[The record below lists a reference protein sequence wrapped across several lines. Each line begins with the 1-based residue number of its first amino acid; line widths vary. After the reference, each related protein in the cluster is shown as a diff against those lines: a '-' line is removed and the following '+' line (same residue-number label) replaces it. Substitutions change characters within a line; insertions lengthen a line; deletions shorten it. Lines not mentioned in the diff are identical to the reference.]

1 MLRLKLLGG
10 SPLCLSV
17 STGATAQGSGLLTLL
32 CRSGKPKLAIL
43 GNAIL
48 IMVSILKNYRVL
60 IDFICT
66 IIKKQLTNRIQP
78 LEYKKILLLLT
89 LCGLKEGENFQAAR
103 GDAVVKKPARRWMWL
118 WWGIIL
124 VLLGAAPAQAVD
136 LLDRVKN
143 QEINQVLR
151 LKVGRS
157 KVLRTPFA
165 LTRISVADPDIADI
179 ILISEREI
187 YINALAP
194 GATNISLWGKS
205 RFTSATVTVEADLT
219 LLKEKLHQIL
229 PKEKIG
235 AEAAGD
241 SIVLSG
247 EVSGPVAQSTAMAL
261 AVPFAGGKKDKVVN
275 VMHVGGVQQVML
287 EVRVAEINRLVSER
301 IGVNF
306 NALAPGGNFGVNQLN
321 SLASVQ
327 DLARVFTGVTR
338 SSSTTSFTQLLT
350 PSLAAMGGWTAAGT
364 LWTVFLDVLKQN
376 NLGRVLAEPNL
387 ITTSGQQASFLAGG
401 EFPIPVPQN
410 SGGGTTITVEYKK
423 FGVQLEFTPTVL
435 NDSKIAVKVHPTV
448 SELDNTFGQTFVL
461 PGGYV
466 VPGLRTREMNT
477 QVEVNDGQTFA
488 IAGLL
493 SDNSRTIMKKFPV
506 LGDIPVLGALFRS
519 DEYQKNL
526 TELVALVTPHLVKP
540 MAPGAA
546 RLPTDKWIDPSD
558 VDFYLLGQDQGRQKP
573 GPGPAPAPAAPLPPQ
588 FGRQSLK

>member
-1 MLRLKLLGG
+1 M
-10 SPLCLSV
+10 
-17 STGATAQGSGLLTLL
+17 
-32 CRSGKPKLAIL
+32 
-43 GNAIL
+43 
-48 IMVSILKNYRVL
+48 
-60 IDFICT
+60 
-66 IIKKQLTNRIQP
+66 
-78 LEYKKILLLLT
+78 LLT
-89 LCGLKEGENFQAAR
+89 LCGLKEGENFQATR

-124 VLLGAAPAQAVD
+124 VLLGAVPAQAAD
-136 LLDRVKN
+136 LLDRVRN

-179 ILISEREI
+179 ILINEREI

-194 GATNISLWGKS
+194 GATNISMWGKS

-241 SIVLSG
+241 SIVLTG
-247 EVSGPVAQSTAMAL
+247 EVSGPVAQSTALAL
-261 AVPFAGGKKDKVVN
+261 ALPFAGGKKDKVVN
-275 VMHVGGVQQVML
+275 VLHVGGVQQVML
-287 EVRVAEINRLVSER
+287 EVRVAEINRLVAER

-306 NALAPGGNFGVNQLN
+306 NALAPGGNFGVHQIN
-321 SLASVQ
+321 SLAGVS
-327 DLARVFTGVTR
+327 DLARIFTGAG
-338 SSSTTSFTQLLT
+338 SASTTSFTQVLT
-350 PSLAAMGGWTAAGT
+350 PALTAMGGWTAAGT
-364 LWTVFLDVLKQN
+364 LWTVFLDVLKQQ

-387 ITTSGQQASFLAGG
+387 VTTSGQQASFLAGG
-401 EFPIPVPQN
+401 EFPIPVPQ
-410 SGGGTTITVEYKK
+410 SGAGGSTTITVEYKK

-506 LGDIPVLGALFRS
+506 LGDIPILGVLFRS

-540 MAPGAA
+540 MPPGAA
-546 RLPTDKWIDPSD
+546 RLPTDKWIDPTD

-573 GPGPAPAPAAPLPPQ
+573 APRPAPAPAAPLPPQ
-588 FGRQSLK
+588 FGHQSLN

>member
-1 MLRLKLLGG
+1 
-10 SPLCLSV
+10 
-17 STGATAQGSGLLTLL
+17 
-32 CRSGKPKLAIL
+32 
-43 GNAIL
+43 
-48 IMVSILKNYRVL
+48 
-60 IDFICT
+60 
-66 IIKKQLTNRIQP
+66 
-78 LEYKKILLLLT
+78 
-89 LCGLKEGENFQAAR
+89 
-103 GDAVVKKPARRWMWL
+103 VKKPARRWMWL

-124 VLLGAAPAQAVD
+124 VLLGAVPAQGAD

-143 QEINQVLR
+143 QEITQILR

-165 LTRISVADPDIADI
+165 LTRISVADPDIADL

-194 GATNISLWGKS
+194 GVTNISMWGKS

-241 SIVLSG
+241 AIVLSG
-247 EVSGPVAQSTAMAL
+247 EVSGPVAQSTALAL
-261 AVPFAGGKKDKVVN
+261 AKPFAGGKAEKVVN

-287 EVRVAEINRLVSER
+287 EVRVAEINRLVAER

-306 NALAPGGNFGVNQLN
+306 NALAPGGNFGVNQIN
-321 SLASVQ
+321 GLAGVS

-338 SSSTTSFTQLLT
+338 SSSTTSFTQILT
-350 PSLAAMGGWTAAGT
+350 PALTAMGGWTAAGT
-364 LWTVFLDVLKQN
+364 LWTVFLDLLKQQ

-387 ITTSGQQASFLAGG
+387 VTTSGQQASFLAGG
-401 EFPIPVPQN
+401 EFPIPVPQT
-410 SGGGTTITVEYKK
+410 SGAATTITVEYKK

-435 NDSKIAVKVHPTV
+435 NEGKIAVKVHPTV
-448 SELDNTFGQTFVL
+448 SELDNTFGQSFVL

-493 SDNSRTIMKKFPV
+493 SDNSRTIMHKFPV
-506 LGDIPVLGALFRS
+506 LGNIPVLGVLFRS
-519 DEYQKNL
+519 NEYQKNL

-540 MAPGAA
+540 MPPGAA

-558 VDFYLLGQDQGRQKP
+558 VDFYLLGLDQGRQQP
-573 GPGPAPAPAAPLPPQ
+573 APGPAPAPAAPLPPK
-588 FGRQSLK
+588 FGHQSLN

>member
-1 MLRLKLLGG
+1 MWPEKGG
-10 SPLCLSV
+10 NYQ
-17 STGATAQGSGLLTLL
+17 AT
-32 CRSGKPKLAIL
+32 
-43 GNAIL
+43 
-48 IMVSILKNYRVL
+48 
-60 IDFICT
+60 
-66 IIKKQLTNRIQP
+66 
-78 LEYKKILLLLT
+78 
-89 LCGLKEGENFQAAR
+89 R
-103 GDAVVKKPARRWMWL
+103 GDVVVKKPARRWLWL
-118 WWGIIL
+118 WYGLVL
-124 VLLGAAPAQAVD
+124 VLLGAVPAQAAD

-179 ILISEREI
+179 ILINEREI

-194 GATNISLWGKS
+194 GATNISMWGKS

-241 SIVLSG
+241 SIVLTG
-247 EVSGPVAQSTAMAL
+247 EVSGPVAQSTALAL
-261 AVPFAGGKKDKVVN
+261 ALPFAGGKKDKVVN

-287 EVRVAEINRLVSER
+287 EVRVAEINRLVAER
-301 IGVNF
+301 MGINF
-306 NALAPGGNFGVNQLN
+306 NALAPQGNFGVQQINQLAGV
-321 SLASVQ
+321 S
-327 DLARVFTGVTR
+327 DLARIFTGAG
-338 SSSTTSFTQLLT
+338 SASTTSFSQILT
-350 PSLAAMGGWTAAGT
+350 PALTAMGGWTAAGT
-364 LWTVFLDVLKQN
+364 LWTVFLDLLKQQ

-387 ITTSGQQASFLAGG
+387 VTTSGQQASFLAGG
-401 EFPIPVPQN
+401 EFPIPVPQ
-410 SGGGTTITVEYKK
+410 SGTGGAATITVEYKK

-435 NDSKIAVKVHPTV
+435 TEGKIAVKVHPTV

-466 VPGLRTREMNT
+466 VPGLRSREMNT

-493 SDNSRTIMKKFPV
+493 SDDSRSIMRKFPV
-506 LGDIPVLGALFRS
+506 LGDIPVLGTLFRS
-519 DEYQKNL
+519 IEYQKRL

-540 MAPGAA
+540 MPPGAA

-558 VDFYLLGQDQGRQKP
+558 VDFYLLGLDQGRQKP
-573 GPGPAPAPAAPLPPQ
+573 ASAPAPAPAAPLPPQ
-588 FGRQSLK
+588 FGHQSLK